1 MSPVADTKSRI
12 HDAALDLFLEHGV
25 RQTSMRKI
33 AEAVG
38 ITAPALYRHYK
49 NKAEIFIEIMM
60 DCFREFTHYLAKGLK
75 KRTPR
80 TRLQAIGEQYAQFVI
95 DHPREY
101 RMMFLTEWGDEL
113 QPLHEEG
120 QDETWQSYQFLVDR
134 VAEMQQTGELTDA
147 LDSEH
152 IAHAIWSVVH
162 GQAALYLH
170 MGETMGLSE
179 NAFRF
184 AFHSAVRSLVRGYH
198 PKVYQAD

>member
-1 MSPVADTKSRI
+1 MSPAVDTKTRI
-12 HDAALDLFLEHGV
+12 QDAALDLFLEHGV

-38 ITAPALYRHYK
+38 ITAPALYRHYQ

-60 DCFREFTHYLAKGLK
+60 HCFREFTQYLSQGLK

-101 RMMFLTEWGDEL
+101 RMMFLTEWGEDL
-113 QPLHEEG
+113 APLHQEG

-134 VAEMQQTGELTDA
+134 VAEMQQTNELTDK
-147 LDSEH
+147 LDSEQ

-170 MGETMGLSE
+170 MGETMGLTE
-179 NAFRF
+179 DAFRF
-184 AFHSAVRSLVRGYH
+184 AFHSAVRSLVRGFH
-198 PKVYQAD
+198 PMVYQPE